1 MYLVLLGPPGAG
13 KGTQAKRLA
22 EKLGLPHIST
32 GDILRQN
39 VKLDTDLGRKAKGI
53 MEKGLLVPNG
63 LMAKMLD
70 ERFNSPDIK
79 KGFIL
84 DGYPR
89 TLSQAN
95 SLDKILAPKGLALDL
110 VVYLDSSDQ
119 VIIKR
124 LTGRLVCSKCGANF
138 HIMNMPPKV
147 SGLCDSCQGAL
158 YQRSDDNQATVVKRL
173 EVYKQEAASLI
184 EYYKKAKKFHSL
196 NADLGAQ
203 VVLKQIVELV
213 YGREKHKTLSPA
225 TAKIAESYQRRRF
238 S

>member
-22 EKLGLPHIST
+22 EKLELPHIST

-39 VKLDTDLGRKAKGI
+39 VKLDTDLGRQAKGI
-53 MEKGLLVPNG
+53 MEKGLLVPDD
-63 LMAKMLD
+63 LVAKMLD
-70 ERFNSPDIK
+70 ERFNNPDIK

-89 TLSQAN
+89 TLPQAYA
-95 SLDKILAPKGLALDL
+95 LDKILAEKGLAVDL
-110 VVYLDSSDQ
+110 VVYLDTSDQ

-138 HIMNMPPKV
+138 HVTNMPPKV
-147 SGLCDSCQGAL
+147 KGLCDSCQGSL
-158 YQRSDDNQATVVKRL
+158 YQRSDDNEVTVRKRL
-173 EVYKQEAASLI
+173 EVYKQEVASLI
-184 EYYKKAKKFHSL
+184 EYYKKAQKLHSL

-203 VVLKQIVELV
+203 VVLQQIIEL
-213 YGREKHKTLSPA
+213 S
-225 TAKIAESYQRRRF
+225 AKV
-238 S
+238 

>member
-22 EKLGLPHIST
+22 EKLAVPHIST

-39 VKLDTDLGRKAKGI
+39 VKDGTPLGQQAKGI
-53 MEKGLLVPNG
+53 MEKGLLVPDD
-63 LMAKMLD
+63 LVAKMLD
-70 ERFNSPDIK
+70 ERFNNPDIK

-89 TLSQAN
+89 TLPQAY
-95 SLDKILAPKGLALDL
+95 SLDKILAAKGLTVDL

-138 HIMNMPPKV
+138 HITNMPPKV
-147 SGLCDSCQGAL
+147 KGLCDSCQGSL
-158 YQRSDDNQATVVKRL
+158 YQRSDDNETTVRKRL
-173 EVYKQEAASLI
+173 EVYKQEVASLI
-184 EYYKKAKKFHSL
+184 EYYKKAKKLQSL
-196 NADLGAQ
+196 NADLGAE
-203 VVLKQIVELV
+203 VVLKQIVEL
-213 YGREKHKTLSPA
+213 S
-225 TAKIAESYQRRRF
+225 AKI
-238 S
+238 